1 MDDIVYLAIAYAGML
16 FGLGIWTW
24 SVLSRSKGLEA
35 RIYALE
41 KSQIEDE

>member
-24 SVLSRSKGLEA
+24 SVLTRTKGLGA
-35 RIYALE
+35 RISALE
-41 KSQIEDE
+41 KSQIEEE